1 MRDVVAWRLV
11 VSNALNE
18 TGLRHLK
25 LHSEFV
31 RNVVG
36 EVSDAG
42 VCDPRREVDMDQV
55 LLFALIL
62 TIVFALGKLGERWGP
77 YIFGVMV
84 IALVLES
91 LYYALR

>member
-1 MRDVVAWRLV
+1 
-11 VSNALNE
+11 
-18 TGLRHLK
+18 
-25 LHSEFV
+25 
-31 RNVVG
+31 
-36 EVSDAG
+36 
-42 VCDPRREVDMDQV
+42 MDQV